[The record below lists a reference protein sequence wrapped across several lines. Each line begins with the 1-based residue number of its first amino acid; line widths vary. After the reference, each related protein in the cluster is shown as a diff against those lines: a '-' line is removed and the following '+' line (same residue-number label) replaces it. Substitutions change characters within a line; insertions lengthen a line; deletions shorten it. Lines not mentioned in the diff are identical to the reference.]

1 MKSFD
6 SRPPLGQGSSVLQDS
21 QSSDD
26 ELPLD
31 LGPEKRKKPRH
42 PPKPASTDEGV
53 DLSHR
58 SVLLFPGQGSQFV
71 GMGKKLLG
79 VPSVRELYA
88 EASQI
93 LGYDLLSMCL
103 EGPAEKLN
111 STRYCQPAIVVTSLA
126 AVESLYHKN
135 PEAVKLCVATAGF
148 SVGEITALIFSG
160 VLSLEDGLLLTKA
173 RGEAMEYA
181 SQLEPSGMM
190 TVFYGTKHQLGLA
203 CEAARK
209 WTEDNGYAWPHGKP
223 VFQVANYL

>member
-1 MKSFD
+1 MASTSPHPRPQFINAPHGIWDRKVDKEVLKKWKSFD
-6 SRPPLGQGSSVLQDS
+6 LRPPLGQGSPLLQDS

-93 LGYDLLSMCL
+93 LGYDLLALSL
-103 EGPAEKLN
+103 EGPQHLLDR
-111 STRYCQPAIVVTSLA
+111 TQYCQAATVVSSLA
-126 AVESLYHKN
+126 AVELLY
-135 PEAVKLCVATAGF
+135 
-148 SVGEITALIFSG
+148 
-160 VLSLEDGLLLTKA
+160 
-173 RGEAMEYA
+173 
-181 SQLEPSGMM
+181 
-190 TVFYGTKHQLGLA
+190 
-203 CEAARK
+203 
-209 WTEDNGYAWPHGKP
+209 
-223 VFQVANYL
+223 QVVY